1 MRLLVL
7 NVNAPGTDRAEAIA
21 RTILAAE
28 PDVAVLTEVTRGEG
42 ARLLRDTLK
51 AGGLTATVKGTF
63 DPPAVPHAVPHAV
76 AVASASAHAS
86 SRLPFEGTEFA
97 GCALEV
103 TLDELVI
110 AAVHAPGGDAGFR
123 FRRDALADLAD
134 ELGGR
139 PAVIA
144 GTTGPVRGPVPYGWI
159 DAFSAANP
167 RTPAADAPDRV
178 LISPAI
184 SRTLRAAYR
193 DRIALDAGLVA
204 HVAVVVELDLG

>member
-7 NVNAPGTDRAEAIA
+7 NVHAPGTDRAEAIA
-21 RTILAAE
+21 RMILAAE
-28 PDVAVLTEVTRGEG
+28 PDAAILTEVTKGEG

-51 AGGLTATVKGTF
+51 MGGLSATVKGMF
-63 DPPAVPHAVPHAV
+63 DPPAVPHAVAI
-76 AVASASAHAS
+76 ASASPHAS
-86 SRLPFEGTEFA
+86 SRLPFEGTEFG

-103 TLDELVI
+103 TLDELVV
-110 AAVHAPGGDAGFR
+110 AAVHAPDGEAGVR

-134 ELGGR
+134 ELGDR

-167 RTPAADAPDRV
+167 RTAAADVPDRV

-184 SRTLRAAYR
+184 SRTLRAAYH
-193 DRIALDAGLVA
+193 DRTALDAGLVA